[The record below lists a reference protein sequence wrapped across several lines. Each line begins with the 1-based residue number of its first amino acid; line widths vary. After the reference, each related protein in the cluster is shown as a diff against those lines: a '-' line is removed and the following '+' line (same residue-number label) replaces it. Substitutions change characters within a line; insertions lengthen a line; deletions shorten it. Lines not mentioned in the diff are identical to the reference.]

1 MKYFILIIAFLF
13 IGCDTGRMEKLEKI
27 NDYMTTWCDTTT
39 GIVYLLYT
47 EYHQGGLTAYLDEE
61 GKPQRCRKKEGD
73 F

>member
-13 IGCDTGRMEKLEKI
+13 IGCDTGRMEKIERI

-47 EYHQGGLTAYLDEE
+47 SCNQAGLTAYLDKD
-61 GKPQRCRKKEGD
+61 GQPKRCKEAD
-73 F
+73 K